1 MNKTCTNC
9 NREDNCDWNAAGD
22 RACCENWEP
31 DLEAK
36 RQEEHWEAGKE
47 S

>member
-9 NREDNCDWNAAGD
+9 NREDNCAWNEAGD